1 MLLCPVVDDVV
12 AVVAAVDD
20 VAVQIKPKKWAFIGR
35 EDYDC

>member
-12 AVVAAVDD
+12 AAVASDD
-20 VAVQIKPKKWAFIGR
+20 VAGQIKPKKWAFIGR

>member
-1 MLLCPVVDDVV
+1 MLLCPVVDDV
-12 AVVAAVDD
+12 

>member
-12 AVVAAVDD
+12 AAVAVDD